1 MAKIGYARVSTQ
13 DQSLQLQMDA
23 LQKESCEKIFTEK
36 MSGRISD
43 RPKFQNC
50 MDYLRKDDTL
60 VVFKLDRLGRTT
72 KQLIDLVEVLSKR
85 GIQFQS
91 INDHIDTSTAQGKFF
106 FTVMAGFA
114 QMEADLIR
122 ERTKAGL
129 ESARARG
136 RKGGRPAMAKEK
148 IEHAFDL
155 YDTKKYSIK
164 EITEKTGVSKA
175 KLYKELK
182 NREIAGEE
190 DLG

>member
-1 MAKIGYARVSTQ
+1 
-13 DQSLQLQMDA
+13 
-23 LQKESCEKIFTEK
+23 
-36 MSGRISD
+36 
-43 RPKFQNC
+43 

-60 VVFKLDRLGRTT
+60 VVFKLDRLGQMT
-72 KQLIDLVEVLSKR
+72 KQLIDLVEVLSER
-85 GIQFQS
+85 GIQVYS
-91 INDHIDTSTAQGKFF
+91 INDHIDTSTVQEKFF
-106 FTVMAGFA
+106 FIVMAGFA

-136 RKGGRPAMAKEK
+136 RKGGRPAMDKAK

-164 EITEKTGVSKA
+164 EITVKPGISKT

-182 NREIAGEE
+182 SRG
-190 DLG
+190 

>member
-1 MAKIGYARVSTQ
+1 MTRIGYARVSTQ
-13 DQSLQLQMDA
+13 DQSLELQIDA
-23 LQKESCEKIFTEK
+23 LEKEGCEKIFTEK

-43 RPKFQNC
+43 RPEFQNC

-72 KQLIDLVEVLSKR
+72 KQLIDLVEVLDER
-85 GIQFQS
+85 DIHFHS
-91 INDHIDTSTAQGKFF
+91 ISDHIDTSSAQGKFF

-114 QMEADLIR
+114 EMEANLIR

-136 RKGGRPAMAKEK
+136 RKGGRPAMLREQ
-148 IEHAFDL
+148 INHAFDL

-182 NREIAGEE
+182 IRS
-190 DLG
+190 